1 MAEGP
6 NEDAHTPYT
15 CVQAL
20 LHRAVHAR
28 CTTRCSTSHVCNATD
43 SEQQSGTFPDETLHQ
58 SAPCDLHAA
67 RQVPGH
73 HLAARPPT
81 RAPAKPAPAPQARQP
96 RDEQKDGTGRDGTGR
111 RGAGGERTPPR
122 PSRGSA
128 AGGAGRARS
137 TQLTSLGEEAAA
149 CTEATYLS
157 TSGFV
162 RRNMAPSPAVRPALV
177 VTDLWPPAS
186 PGERGSGG
194 RPAPAR
200 YTSSRSTHAATP
212 SNRRSRR
219 RATSQ
224 PGVGRRTR
232 TRTHAPNVRARAVR
246 AAGARLVVVA
256 AGG

>member
-1 MAEGP
+1 MRM
-6 NEDAHTPYT
+6 HTRLTPAYRP
-15 CVQAL
+15 CCIALCMHAVQ
-20 LHRAVHAR
+20 
-28 CTTRCSTSHVCNATD
+28 
-43 SEQQSGTFPDETLHQ
+43 
-58 SAPCDLHAA
+58 HAA
-67 RQVPGH
+67 QRPTSAMQPIQSSRAGPFRTKHCTSQLPVTCTP
-73 HLAARPPT
+73 LARYQGIIWLP
-81 RAPAKPAPAPQARQP
+81 ARQP
-96 RDEQKDGTGRDGTGR
+96 GHRRSPRPPLRPGNRGTSRRTGRDGTGR